1 MPLTD
6 CEYTM
11 DSREVRYADGVT
23 ALAKHLTLIKPSNVT
38 KEILESMLFIG
49 NNASLEAFYDAI
61 QSATTS
67 AIKDSVIYDVV
78 GNCAIFV
85 LDVMTDLRLDS
96 RKKEMQVE
104 MINFVAQT
112 LMGSK
117 DKDALLTRTP

>member
-1 MPLTD
+1 
-6 CEYTM
+6 M

-23 ALAKHLTLIKPSNVT
+23 ALAKHLTLIKPSSVT

-104 MINFVAQT
+104 MINFVAQA